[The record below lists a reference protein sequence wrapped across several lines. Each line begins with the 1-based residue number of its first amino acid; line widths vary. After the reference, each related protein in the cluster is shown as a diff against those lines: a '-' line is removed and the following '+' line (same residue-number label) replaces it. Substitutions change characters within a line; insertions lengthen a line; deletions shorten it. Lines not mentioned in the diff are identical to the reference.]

1 MNPNRNRVFLYQLP
15 SAIARV
21 LALAVVIG
29 SLFLLP
35 ARAVEAPLLPQT
47 ADAGNAYLDRL
58 VFFGE
63 STTTHF
69 CARGGLPRRQ
79 VWSDQSGTRMLSP
92 RVALD
97 PIVDPSTGDP
107 ISLGALCAREQ
118 PELLVLSFGL
128 NGAVYFFNHKEH
140 YFSCYEQLIDAV
152 LTASPKT
159 KILLQTVYPVCRA
172 DAYSVDVDTLN
183 AYLRTINEWLPEI
196 AQSRENVRVVDT
208 ASVLRAPDG
217 RLRAE
222 LADTDGIHLLP
233 AAYAEILQYLRAH
246 AWNF

>member
-1 MNPNRNRVFLYQLP
+1 MNPNRNRLFPYQLP

-21 LALAVVIG
+21 LALAVAIG

-35 ARAVEAPLLPQT
+35 AHALDTIPLPET
-47 ADAGNAYLDRL
+47 ADAGEAYLDRM

-63 STTTHF
+63 STTTHLS
-69 CARGGLPRRQ
+69 ARGGLSRRQ

-97 PIVDPSTGDP
+97 PVVDPATGNP

-128 NGAVYFFNHKEH
+128 NGAVYFLEHKEH
-140 YFSCYEQLIDAV
+140 FLSCYRGLIDAV
-152 LTASPKT
+152 QTASPST
-159 KILLQTVYPVCRA
+159 HILLQTVYPVSRA
-172 DAYSVDVDTLN
+172 DAFSVDVDTLN
-183 AYLRTINEWLPEI
+183 SYLQEINAWLCEL
-196 AQSRENVRVVDT
+196 SRDRENVRIVDT
-208 ASVLRAPDG
+208 ASVLRDSDG

-222 LADTDGIHLLP
+222 LADADGIHLLP
-233 AAYAEILQYLRAH
+233 AAYTEILQYLRTH
-246 AWNF
+246 AWEF